1 MKKIDPIALRNLQL
15 QNEMEPAPVM
25 FSRPLL
31 ALDWGSKNCGL
42 AWTPDGSVCLP
53 LGVFSLDETP
63 HTITN
68 FVQEKSITKLIV
80 GLPLSEDS
88 TENDTCACIHG
99 FAQQFES
106 VLPVVFVNERGSS
119 QATLSPD
126 HDRIDDLA
134 AAQILQNYLREQK
147 ISEI

>member
-1 MKKIDPIALRNLQL
+1 MQL
-15 QNEMEPAPVM
+15 QNEMEPAPVTYTE
-25 FSRPLL
+25 PLL

-53 LGVFSLDETP
+53 LGIFPIDATP
-63 HTITN
+63 TMIRNFLTEKTIA
-68 FVQEKSITKLIV
+68 ELIV

-88 TENDTCACIHG
+88 TENDTCTRIRS
-99 FAQQFES
+99 FTQQFES
-106 VLPVVFVNERGSS
+106 ILPVIFVNERGSS
-119 QATLSPD
+119 QATISPD
-126 HDRIDDLA
+126 RNRIDDLA